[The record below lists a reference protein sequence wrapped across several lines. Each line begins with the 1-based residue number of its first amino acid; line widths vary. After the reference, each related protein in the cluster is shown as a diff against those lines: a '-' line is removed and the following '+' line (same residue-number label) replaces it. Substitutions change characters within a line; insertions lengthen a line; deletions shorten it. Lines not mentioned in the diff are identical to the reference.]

1 MESILSWEENVHS
14 YFILHKGHYENRD
27 RNSKLK
33 VTLKKRFGMEY
44 CKKKKIEAELGHHS
58 NVSLKTLFVFM

>member
-1 MESILSWEENVHS
+1 MKSILLWEENVHS

-33 VTLKKRFGMEY
+33 VTFKKRFGMEY
-44 CKKKKIEAELGHHS
+44 CKNSEAELGHHS
-58 NVSLKTLFVFM
+58 NASLKTLFVFM